1 MNLQSLFYLATLL
14 VSVNA
19 GNYEPGDNYS
29 TFTPSEGIISGA
41 VTEFTQTFG
50 IAVKPIISS
59 VVLSSVTTESDGE
72 VLVTQIGDG
81 QIQEATSASALVV
94 TQIGDGQIQATTSTF
109 TPEVQIVSQISD
121 GQIQATTLTTITRS
135 LTISSSVATTGL
147 TQKNDDQIQPAT
159 TISKSTNTD
168 VVTTHVTK
176 IIKEYVTVAY
186 SESSIIISSSSFSD
200 EEDVTTYYTVTPTT
214 TVFATITSANLPTLP
229 ATTVI
234 VNKRDEQY
242 TGLYQKRDLASTC
255 FTNSSLA
262 MTLENSILFDSR
274 GRIGSI
280 VANDQFQFD
289 GPTPQSGAVY
299 TAGWSIYDG
308 KLALGQSTTF
318 YQCLSGNFYNLYD
331 ISIGSQCIAVEL
343 EIVLLE
349 KC

>member
-1 MNLQSLFYLATLL
+1 MKLQTLFYLTTLL
-14 VSVNA
+14 VSANA

-29 TFTPSEGIISGA
+29 TFTPSQGIISGGT
-41 VTEFTQTFG
+41 TEFIQTFG

-59 VVLSSVTTESDGE
+59 VTLSSVTTGLDGE

-81 QIQEATSASALVV
+81 QIQETTSTSAIVV
-94 TQIGDGQIQATTSTF
+94 SQIGDGQIQATTSTSA
-109 TPEVQIVSQISD
+109 VVVSQIND

-135 LTISSSVATTGL
+135 STPWSSDSS
-147 TQKNDDQIQPAT
+147 TQTDDDQIQIT
-159 TISKSTNTD
+159 STISESADTD
-168 VVTTHVTK
+168 VITTHVTE
-176 IIKEYVTVAY
+176 IIKQYVTVAY
-186 SESSIIISSSSFSD
+186 SESSTTLSSSSMSD

-214 TVFATITSANLPTLP
+214 TVFATVTSANFPTLP

-242 TGLYQKRDLASTC
+242 TGPYNKRDLASTC
-255 FTNSSLA
+255 LTNSSLA
-262 MTLENSILFDSR
+262 MTLEDSILFDSK

-289 GPTPQSGAVY
+289 GPTPQSGAIY

-331 ISIGSQCIAVEL
+331 ISIGSQCVAVEL

-349 KC
+349 EC